1 MAIGRIELNAEIEG
15 LNGLLRNLS
24 QALRPDQKSRLVEKA
39 MQKAIKPVVAAL
51 ERTTPLGPT
60 GNLRNAIASKV
71 VRYPFDG
78 NAVGVVGY
86 QRSGRARSDSAAG
99 GTVRR
104 GPDRAFHQW
113 WLEEG
118 TQQRF
123 VGTASNTPYIRKAHT
138 RRMKSGV
145 VAEVSEH
152 NVRQQGGY
160 IASSFKRL
168 GPFKMQPTPRPP
180 RGQGGQRVQTDPG
193 YPRAFFRKSSTPIT
207 IPAMPAGGSSGQPPL
222 KTAFDQTQATVA
234 EILSKELRI
243 SLEQVWANL
252 SVSTSSTGTIE

>member
-60 GNLRNAIASKV
+60 GNLRNAISSKV
-71 VRYPFDG
+71 VRYPLDG
-78 NAVGVVGY
+78 NAVGVVGF

-118 TQQRF
+118 TQERF
-123 VGTASNTPYIRKAHT
+123 VGTLANKPYIRKAHT

-145 VAEVSEH
+145 VADVSEH
-152 NVRQQGGY
+152 RVRQQGGY

-180 RGQGGQRVQTDPG
+180 RGQDGQRVQTQPG
-193 YPRAFFRKSSTPIT
+193 YPRAFFKKSSRPIT
-207 IPAMPAGGSSGQPPL
+207 IPAMTPGGSSGQPPL
-222 KTAFDQTQATVA
+222 RTAFDQTQATVA
-234 EILSKELRI
+234 EILSRELRI
-243 SLEQVWANL
+243 SLEQVWSNL

>member
-15 LNGLLRNLS
+15 LDALLKNLS
-24 QALRPDQKSRLVEKA
+24 EALRPDQKSRIVEKA

-51 ERTTPLGPT
+51 ERVTPLGPT
-60 GNLRNAIASKV
+60 GNLRRAIASKV
-71 VRYPFDG
+71 VRYPLDG
-78 NAVGVVGY
+78 NAVGVVGF
-86 QRSGRARSDSAAG
+86 QRAGRGRATSAAG
-99 GTVRR
+99 GSVRI

-118 TQQRF
+118 TQERF
-123 VGTASNTPYIRKAHT
+123 VGTLANKPYIRKGHT

-145 VAEVSEH
+145 VADVGEH
-152 NVRQQGGY
+152 SVRQQGGY

-180 RGQGGQRVQTDPG
+180 RGQEGQRVQTQPG
-193 YPRAFFRKSSTPIT
+193 YPNAFFKKSSTPIT
-207 IPAMPAGGSSGQPPL
+207 IPAMTPGGSGGTPPL
-222 KTAFDQTQATVA
+222 KTAFDQTQTTVA
-234 EILSKELRI
+234 EILSRELRI

-252 SVSTSSTGTIE
+252 SASTSARGTIE